1 MKYIIRSFKYLVYF
15 FALFVVMVA
24 IIWLLSPEKSQ
35 SLSVTSL
42 FKEGSLPKMAVFFAA
57 IAAVYPALAFIRR
70 KLFINGSFADER
82 QTILN
87 VFDAMGYEVER
98 EEDGQISFRIKKRSV
113 RFSRMWEDRII
124 LHTGENPLVFEG
136 YRKDLD
142 RIVRNVSYAISRR
155 EASSEEGAAE

>member
-35 SLSVTSL
+35 SLTVASL

-70 KLFINGSFADER
+70 KLFINGTFAEER
-82 QTILN
+82 ETILS

-98 EEDGQISFRIKKRSV
+98 EDSEQISFRLKKRSL

-124 LHTGENPLVFEG
+124 LHTAGSPLVFEG

-142 RIVRNVSYAISRR
+142 RIVRSISYAISQRD
-155 EASSEEGAAE
+155 ASSEEGAAE